1 MFQLDNTLISE
12 ELLEEHFCCDLQACK
27 GACCVAGEAG
37 APLDKEEVSLLE
49 ELYPKIGP
57 FLNDNGRNA
66 IAQHGTSVVAAD
78 GSLETPLVDGK
89 ECAYTTFDS
98 RGVAHCGIEQ
108 AHRAGVIDW
117 QKPISCHL
125 YPVRVQHYSAFTAV
139 NYHRWQICQ
148 AACDLGSK
156 NKLPI
161 YQFVKEALVRKF
173 GQPWF
178 EALEQTAQSYAAQ
191 TRP

>member
-12 ELLEEHFCCDLQACK
+12 ELLEEHFCCDLNACK

-37 APLDKEEVSLLE
+37 APLEKEEVSILE
-49 ELYPKIGP
+49 NLYPKIAP
-57 FLNDNGRNA
+57 FLNDAGRKA
-66 IAQHGTSVVAAD
+66 IHQHGTSIVASD

-98 RGVAHCGIEQ
+98 QGVAHCGIEQ
-108 AHRAGVIDW
+108 AHQAGEIDW

-139 NYHRWQICQ
+139 NYHRWQICH
-148 AACDLGSK
+148 AACDLGQK
-156 NKLPI
+156 NKIPI
-161 YQFVKEALVRKF
+161 YQFVKNALVRKF
-173 GQPWF
+173 GQEWF
-178 EALEQTAQSYAAQ
+178 DALEQTAQNYNRQ
-191 TRP
+191 THT

>member
-12 ELLEEHFCCDLQACK
+12 ELLEEHFCCDLNACK

-37 APLDKEEVSLLE
+37 APLEKEEVSILE
-49 ELYPKIGP
+49 NLYPKIAP
-57 FLNDNGRNA
+57 FLNDAGRKA
-66 IAQHGTSVVAAD
+66 IHQHGTSIVASD

-98 RGVAHCGIEQ
+98 QGVAQCGIEQ
-108 AHRAGVIDW
+108 AHQAGEIDW

-139 NYHRWQICQ
+139 NYHRWQICH
-148 AACDLGSK
+148 AACDLGQK
-156 NKLPI
+156 NKIPI
-161 YQFVKEALVRKF
+161 YQFVKNALVRKF
-173 GQPWF
+173 GQEWF
-178 EALEQTAQSYAAQ
+178 DALEQTAQNYDRQ
-191 TRP
+191 THT

>member
-1 MFQLDNTLISE
+1 MFQLDNTLVSE
-12 ELLEEHFCCDLQACK
+12 ELLEAHFCCDLQACK

-49 ELYPKIGP
+49 ELYPKIST
-57 FLNDNGRNA
+57 FLNDEGRKA
-66 IAQHGTSVVAAD
+66 IAQQGTSLVAAD

-108 AHRAGVIDW
+108 AHKAGAIDW

-125 YPVRVQHYSAFTAV
+125 YPVRVQHYSTFTAV
-139 NYHRWQICQ
+139 NYHRWQICH
-148 AACDLGSK
+148 AACDLGAK

-178 EALEQTAQSYAAQ
+178 DALEQTAQSYADQ
-191 TRP
+191 TRA

>member
-12 ELLEEHFCCDLQACK
+12 ELLEKHFCCDLNACK

-37 APLDKEEVSLLE
+37 APLEKEEVSILE
-49 ELYPKIGP
+49 NLYPKIAP
-57 FLNDNGRNA
+57 FLNHAGRKA
-66 IAQHGTSVVAAD
+66 IHQHGTSISASD

-98 RGVAHCGIEQ
+98 QGVAHCGIEQ
-108 AHRAGVIDW
+108 AYQAGEIDW

-139 NYHRWQICQ
+139 NYHRWQICH
-148 AACDLGSK
+148 AACDLGQK
-156 NKLPI
+156 NKIPI
-161 YQFVKEALVRKF
+161 YQFVKNALVRKF
-173 GQPWF
+173 GQEWF
-178 EALEQTAQSYAAQ
+178 DALEQTAQNYNGQ
-191 TRP
+191 THT

>member
-1 MFQLDNTLISE
+1 MFQLDNTLVSE
-12 ELLEEHFCCDLQACK
+12 ELLEAHFCCDLQACK

-49 ELYPKIGP
+49 ELYPKISP
-57 FLNDNGRNA
+57 FLNDKGRKA
-66 IAQHGTSVVAAD
+66 IAKQGTSVVAAD

-108 AHRAGVIDW
+108 AHKVGAIDW

-139 NYHRWQICQ
+139 NYHRWQICH
-148 AACDLGSK
+148 AACDLGAK

-178 EALEQTAQSYAAQ
+178 EALEQTAQSYADQ

>member
-1 MFQLDNTLISE
+1 MFQLDNTLVSE
-12 ELLEEHFCCDLQACK
+12 ELLEAHFCCDLQACK

-49 ELYPKIGP
+49 ELYPKISP
-57 FLNDNGRNA
+57 FLNDAGRKA
-66 IAQHGTSVVAAD
+66 IGKHGTSVVGVD

-108 AHRAGVIDW
+108 AHKAGAIDW

-139 NYHRWQICQ
+139 NYHRWQICH
-148 AACDLGSK
+148 AAGDFGAK
-156 NKLPI
+156 NKVPI
-161 YQFVKEALVRKF
+161 YQFVKKALVRKF
-173 GQPWF
+173 GPKWF
-178 EALEQTAQSYAAQ
+178 EALEQTARAYVA
-191 TRP
+191 RPRS

>member
-1 MFQLDNTLISE
+1 MSNHLSRPNVASSSSDTVAST
-12 ELLEEHFCCDLQACK
+12 
-27 GACCVAGEAG
+27 ACCVAGEAG

-49 ELYPKIGP
+49 ELYPKISP
-57 FLNDNGRNA
+57 FLNDKGRKA
-66 IAQHGTSVVAAD
+66 IAKQGTSVVAAD

-108 AHRAGVIDW
+108 AHKAGAIDW

-139 NYHRWQICQ
+139 NYHRWQICH
-148 AACDLGSK
+148 AACDLGAK

-178 EALEQTAQSYAAQ
+178 EALEQTAQSYADQ